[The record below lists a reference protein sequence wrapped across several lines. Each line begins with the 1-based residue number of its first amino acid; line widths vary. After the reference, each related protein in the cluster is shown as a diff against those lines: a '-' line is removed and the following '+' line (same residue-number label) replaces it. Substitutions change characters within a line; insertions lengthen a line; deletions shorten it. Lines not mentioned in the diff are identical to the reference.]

1 MMAIAAVLDIA
12 QSEDAV
18 MTVVNSAVNQGAP
31 SAFEDLTYKKVAWRI
46 MPLLMICYIVAYLD
60 RVNVG
65 FAKLQMLGDLG
76 FSEAVYGLGAGIFFF
91 GYFIFEVPSNI
102 IMHKVGARVWITRI
116 MITWAIISGACMYVS
131 TPTSFYIMRFLLGL
145 AEAGFFPGIILY
157 LTYWFPSA
165 RRSKIVCTFMAAI
178 PLAGLIGGP
187 LSGWI
192 METVAGAYGLKGW
205 QWMFVLEA
213 IPAVFLAVIVFCRLD
228 DSIQKAKWLTN
239 EEKALLQAGI
249 EQDQKDKV
257 DHGSFLALLKDGR
270 LWLAIVVYFCV
281 VMGQYGLT
289 FWLPT
294 LIKTAG
300 ITGVLNIGLFT
311 TIPYGAAVIAM
322 ITIGRLSDKKRE
334 RRWHLVVPIYMGV
347 IGLVGSALAG
357 TTHTEIAVAFLTLAA
372 AGVLSCA
379 PLFWALPTS
388 FLTGGAAA
396 AGIAAINS
404 VGNLSGFAA
413 PFLIGAIKDSTGS
426 SNIGLYVIAGFLV
439 VGSIAVLRF
448 PARLVNR

>member
-1 MMAIAAVLDIA
+1 
-12 QSEDAV
+12 
-18 MTVVNSAVNQGAP
+18 MTATSMGTP

-65 FAKLQMLGDLG
+65 FAKLQMLTDLG
-76 FSEAVYGLGAGIFFF
+76 FSEAVYGFGAGVFFF

-102 IMHKVGARVWITRI
+102 ILHRVGARVWIARI
-116 MITWAIISGACMYVS
+116 MVTWAAISGACMFVS
-131 TPTSFYIMRFLLGL
+131 TPTSFYVMRFLLGL

-165 RRSKIVCTFMAAI
+165 RRSKIVSIFMAAI

-192 METVAGAYGLKGW
+192 MESVAGVNGLTGW

-213 IPAVFLAVIVFCRLD
+213 IPAVILAVVVFCYLD
-228 DSIQKAKWLTN
+228 DGIKHAKWLNN
-239 EEKALLQAGI
+239 EEKAMLAANI
-249 EQDQKDKV
+249 VADQREKV
-257 DHGSFLALLKDGR
+257 DHGSFGAILKDGR
-270 LWLAIVVYFCV
+270 LWLGIVVYFCI

-289 FWLPT
+289 FFLPT

-300 ITGVLNIGLFT
+300 IKGVLNIGLFT
-311 TIPYGAAVIAM
+311 AIPYGAAVISM
-322 ITIGRLSDKKRE
+322 IFFGRRSDKTRE
-334 RRWHLVVPIYMGV
+334 RRWHLVVPMYMGV
-347 IGLVGSALAG
+347 IGLTGSALAG
-357 TTHTEIAVAFLTLAA
+357 TTNTEIAVAFLTLAA
-372 AGVLSCA
+372 AGVLSA
-379 PLFWALPTS
+379 TPLFWALPTS
-388 FLTGGAAA
+388 FLAGASAA

-413 PFLIGAIKDSTGS
+413 PFLIGAIKDATGS
-426 SNIGLYVIAGFLV
+426 SNIGLYVISGVLV
-439 VGSIAVLRF
+439 IGSFAVLKF
-448 PARLVNR
+448 PAKLVNK